1 MDIKLKNN
9 NRNNGAGN
17 NNVSA
22 NNDAS
27 SNSGASRN
35 NGAGNSSNNSNAVN
49 SSKRIIIAIAGII
62 FITIITMCF
71 FPVVY
76 RTAERQ
82 KEQQKAEMMRES
94 SDSVDNDTVQTLYQ
108 GSYVLYVEQ
117 MERSGQADAGGLFL
131 NLPTDDED
139 YQYVKDTVTSTF
151 DEWKS
156 QFESDSWN
164 IDYCVYKSSAD
175 CVKNTDQPLETCV
188 DGTVTEKIK
197 QYYTDI
203 VCLSFDKEGAL
214 EVTPLYDENISGS
227 VLIKAFQNVDR
238 ENLLGQSLGGYVEAG
253 QLQGPKDFKVIF
265 GLPVSTSDTISLG
278 DPYGDMANY
287 WTQVVLVYRASGGS
301 ILLLVSLAAVAG
313 WMFLMTSRRIWN
325 EDIPMQRPG
334 KWYGGKLLRYHKKLF
349 LLQRRSGCFTWKQCL
364 ESRLTAWTDDG
375 SAPVFVWHLVRG
387 ASRTASGIFH
397 GSQGI
402 YQTVQP
408 DLSDFSGVEKIV
420 EHVPL

>member
-35 NGAGNSSNNSNAVN
+35 NGAGNSS
-49 SSKRIIIAIAGII
+49 KRIAIAIAGII

-214 EVTPLYDENISGS
+214 EVIPLYDENISGS

-238 ENLLGQSLGGYVEAG
+238 EIFWDSRWADMWKRGSCRDRRTLKSSLDFRYQQATRFPWEIRMGIWRITGRRWCWCTVRQEEA
-253 QLQGPKDFKVIF
+253 F
-265 GLPVSTSDTISLG
+265 
-278 DPYGDMANY
+278 
-287 WTQVVLVYRASGGS
+287 
-301 ILLLVSLAAVAG
+301 
-313 WMFLMTSRRIWN
+313 
-325 EDIPMQRPG
+325 
-334 KWYGGKLLRYHKKLF
+334 
-349 LLQRRSGCFTWKQCL
+349 CFW
-364 ESRLTAWTDDG
+364 
-375 SAPVFVWHLVRG
+375 
-387 ASRTASGIFH
+387 
-397 GSQGI
+397 
-402 YQTVQP
+402 
-408 DLSDFSGVEKIV
+408 
-420 EHVPL
+420 